1 MATPLTADVIV
12 AALKAE
18 GVKVAEH
25 TGWRTH
31 NRNSKGPWGPV
42 RGVVIHHTAGTNSL
56 ELCYDGRS
64 DLPGPLCHTHLA
76 KTGVATM
83 VGNGR
88 ANHAG
93 TFAANAVTAMT
104 NESATHP
111 RPDAAEP
118 VDGNAIAYGL
128 EVENKGDGTDPYPA
142 VQYEAA
148 VRWAAALCRAHG
160 WSAESVIGHREGTRR
175 KTDPSFSMTAFRTS
189 VAERLTHPASW
200 NPNDQEEDPMPLTA
214 DQAAQLKAL
223 HDNLLS
229 IGSLTEK
236 DPKGN
241 RIFHGAGYYL
251 AHIHGD
257 TRAIQTAEAA
267 QTAAITA
274 LAGLIGTGVDT
285 AAVVTAVQQAIAAAV
300 VKVDVSVGS
309 TTNV

>member
-1 MATPLTADVIV
+1 MATPLSADVIV

-25 TGWRTH
+25 PGWRTH

-64 DLPGPLCHTHLA
+64 NLPGPLCHTHLA

-104 NESATHP
+104 DESATHP
-111 RPDAAEP
+111 RPDVAEP

-128 EVENKGDGTDPYPA
+128 EVENKGDGADPYPA
-142 VQYEAA
+142 VQYETA

-175 KTDPSFSMTAFRTS
+175 KTDPSFSMTAFRTG
-189 VAERLTHPASW
+189 VAERLKHPASW
-200 NPNDQEEDPMPLTA
+200 NPNDEEDPMPLTA

-274 LAGLIGTGVDT
+274 LAGLIGSGVDA

-309 TTNV
+309 PTNV

>member
-25 TGWRTH
+25 AGWRTH

-104 NESATHP
+104 NESTTHP
-111 RPDAAEP
+111 RPDVAEP
-118 VDGNAIAYGL
+118 VDGNAIAYGI
-128 EVENKGDGTDPYPA
+128 EVENLGNGTDTYPA
-142 VQYEAA
+142 AQYETA

-175 KTDPSFSMTAFRTS
+175 KTDPSFSMTAFRAA

-200 NPNDQEEDPMPLTA
+200 NPNDQEDDPMPLTT

-223 HDNLLS
+223 HDNLLN
-229 IGSLTEK
+229 IGSVTEK
-236 DPKGN
+236 DAKGN

-274 LAGLIGTGVDT
+274 LAGLIGSGVDT